1 MLIVWRGYGWL
12 VPVVVFGAFVLAQVS
27 VDALY
32 GDGFYKA
39 NTWPKHV
46 GAVTGAILIGALGY
60 FLNHVRRAILVDEET
75 GEVIGK
81 APSHSLFF
89 VPVEYWSVITL
100 VVLLSTTLNM

>member
-12 VPVVVFGAFVLAQVS
+12 VPVVVFGAFILAQIS

-32 GDGFYKA
+32 GEGFYKA

-46 GAVTGAILIGALGY
+46 GTITAAVLLGGLGY
-60 FLNHVRRAILVDEET
+60 FLNYVRRAWLVDEDT

-100 VVLLSTTLNM
+100 VIFLSTTLT

>member
-12 VPVVVFGAFVLAQVS
+12 VPVVVIGAFILAQMA
-27 VDALY
+27 VDTLY
-32 GDGFYKA
+32 GVGFYQA
-39 NTWPKHV
+39 NAWPKHV
-46 GAVTGAILIGALGY
+46 GTVTGAVLVGALGY
-60 FLNHVRRAILVDEET
+60 FLNHVRRAWLVDEET

-100 VVLLSTTLNM
+100 VIFLAATQ

>member
-12 VPVVVFGAFVLAQVS
+12 VPVIIFGALALSQLS

-39 NTWPKHV
+39 NTWPKQAGTV
-46 GAVTGAILIGALGY
+46 AGAILIGALGY
-60 FLNHVRRAILVDEET
+60 FLNHVRRAYLVDEET
-75 GEVIGK
+75 GEPVGK

-89 VPVEYWSVITL
+89 IPVEYWSVITL
-100 VVLLSTTLNM
+100 GLFLGLVI